1 MHEKALPP
9 GSRKLLDSLK
19 RLSRPALRGWTLAGG
34 TGLALR
40 VGHRLSDDFDFFRT
54 DDMDRRGLQDALSV
68 LGEIETLQQGEKTL
82 GVLLSGVKLSFFQIG
97 DSFLFPVTQYSFFRI
112 ADTRDIALMKLTAI
126 ANGGS
131 RKDIIDLFRIL
142 QTGPALQEYLDLLPR
157 KYGTGRTNAYQVLMS
172 LTYFDDAEEEPMPKM
187 IGPFDWEECKA
198 FFVRE
203 AGMIV
208 LPH

>member
-9 GSRKLLDSLK
+9 RSRKLLDSLK

-40 VGHRLSDDFDFFRT
+40 VGHRLSDDFDFFRSGG
-54 DDMDRRGLQDALSV
+54 MDPRGLQDSLGV

-82 GVLLSGVKLSFFQIG
+82 GVLVSGVKLSFFQVG
-97 DSFLFPVTQYSFFRI
+97 DPFLFPSTPYSFFRI
-112 ADTRDIALMKLTAI
+112 ADARDIALLKLTAI
-126 ANGGS
+126 TNRGS
-131 RKDIIDLFRIL
+131 RKDFIDLFTIL
-142 QTGPALQEYLDLLPR
+142 QTGPSLQEYLDLLPR

-172 LTYFDDAEEEPMPKM
+172 LTYFDDAEGEPMPKM
-187 IGPFDWEECKA
+187 NGPFDWEECKA

-208 LPH
+208 LPS